1 MELNVI
7 IDYLILSIF
16 VSMAVNS
23 ILRNY
28 AKNKKILIDIPDRSR
43 KFHKRPTP
51 LTGGLGIY
59 IALLISG
66 KLYMDFN
73 DLNGYLPEFTFHLMI
88 SSIVLVGAF
97 LVDDIKEIKASS
109 RLLIQVLLSLY
120 IIYITDISLNNLG
133 DLFGFGKIYLGIFS
147 IPFTVFCVVGIM
159 NAFNMIDGINGLCS
173 GYSMTALLLIGFFSG
188 LIYDSLMVLFIGSIL
203 GFLLFNLRF
212 FGKKR
217 GVFLGDHGSNLLG
230 FWVAWIAIYCSQNEL
245 YSIEPITIIW
255 FVAIPLLDCIGLIY
269 SRTKQR
275 ISWAAPGRDHIHHK
289 LMNRFS
295 SEGTLII
302 IIIIGLLTGLFAIH
316 LENNYSPW
324 VSTLL
329 FLVYSF
335 IYYIYAYYF
344 AQRAKILGKANV

>member
-1 MELNVI
+1 MELNLI

-16 VSMAVNS
+16 VSMAVNF

-66 KLYMDFN
+66 KFYMDFN
-73 DLNGYLPEFTFHLMI
+73 NLSGYLPEFTFHLMV

-97 LVDDIKEIKASS
+97 LVDDIKELKASS
-109 RLLIQVLLSLY
+109 RLLIQILLSLY
-120 IIYITDISLNNLG
+120 IIFITNISLSNLG
-133 DLFGFGKIYLGIFS
+133 DLFGFGNIYLGVFS

-173 GYSMTALLLIGFFSG
+173 GYSMTALLLMGFFSG
-188 LIYDSLMVLFIGSIL
+188 LIYNSLMIIFIGSIL

-212 FGKKR
+212 FGKR
-217 GVFLGDHGSNLLG
+217 RAVFLGDHGSNLLG
-230 FWVAWIAIYCSQNEL
+230 FWVAWTAIYCSQSNFH
-245 YSIEPITIIW
+245 SVEPITIIW
-255 FVAIPLLDCIGLIY
+255 FVAIPLLDCIGLIF
-269 SRTKQR
+269 SRAKQK
-275 ISWAAPGRDHIHHK
+275 ISLSSPGRDHIHHK
-289 LMNRFS
+289 LMNKFS
-295 SEGTLII
+295 SEGTLVII
-302 IIIIGLLTGLFAIH
+302 ISIGLLSGLFAIH
-316 LENNYSPW
+316 LENNYSTW
-324 VSTLL
+324 VSTLM

-335 IYYIYAYYF
+335 TYYMYAYYF
-344 AQRAKILGKANV
+344 SRRAKNLGKANV